1 MMEALLTGLI
11 GGGGAALVVGIFF
24 WGLRKIIES
33 LEIVLRKLW
42 KRMRNK
48 ND

>member
-1 MMEALLTGLI
+1 MEGVLAALI
-11 GGGGAALVVGIFF
+11 GGGGAALVVGIFI
-24 WGLRKIIES
+24 WGLRKIIEL
-33 LEIVLRKLW
+33 LEVVLRKLW